1 MEDSDEKTSRSIPSR
16 SRIGKQ
22 ASFIEKFPTYGQ
34 PLVLL
39 GGLWTIPFWLYR
51 NTPLAII
58 DVMISDLPRVQY
70 GEEKVLTEEIKEAKN
85 RTRELQKQINEKG
98 FASIMAGFE
107 LQ

>member
-1 MEDSDEKTSRSIPSR
+1 
-16 SRIGKQ
+16 
-22 ASFIEKFPTYGQ
+22 
-34 PLVLL
+34 
-39 GGLWTIPFWLYR
+39 
-51 NTPLAII
+51 
-58 DVMISDLPRVQY
+58 MISDLPRVQY